1 MKGKELLVELTR
13 QAKRKHAD
21 VDILENLFQN
31 ARKILRCWKRNMRE
45 EMCRQT
51 EGWVF
56 PAWMVAAERDDPVCQ
71 LFTVSKKPTIN
82 LQDAEDDNLQE
93 LGIDHIDAYDVY
105 KDVQERRQ
113 AQPYG
118 RCYLCWCFA

>member
-51 EGWVF
+51 EGWLL

-93 LGIDHIDAYDVY
+93 LGIDHIDTGA
-105 KDVQERRQ
+105 KPPTQME
-113 AQPYG
+113 
-118 RCYLCWCFA
+118 